1 MSTTR
6 RPEDVTDEEVERAV
20 KALSTGF
27 RGYHT
32 FTLDFRGYHTF
43 TLDDF
48 RAAIASGLIV
58 PPPRVKTQM
67 EKDEEEVKRRMAM
80 PGNFTPD
87 DGCEFWCILT
97 RLFAAAKAAGVTY

>member
-6 RPEDVTDEEVERAV
+6 RPEDVTADEIDRTWA
-20 KALSTGF
+20 ALLQVGPLALPRSTPIGM
-27 RGYHT
+27 
-32 FTLDFRGYHTF
+32 DK
-43 TLDDF
+43 DDV
-48 RAAIASGLIV
+48 RDAIASGLLV